1 MGIGL
6 HMDLRHVIVTGTAS
20 GIGRATTLLLAQ
32 RGFRVFAAVRKKQDV
47 EAWHQASIDGVEP
60 LQLEVT
66 DRDSIAAALG
76 RVEESLAGKTLD
88 AIVNN
93 AGIAVTCPLEFVDL
107 DAMRMQFE
115 VNVFGV
121 AAVTRCFLPLIR
133 RPGGRVVNVSSG
145 AGKIAP
151 PLLGPYA
158 ASKHALEA
166 MSDVLRLE
174 LRRQGI
180 AVSVIEPGYIE
191 SAMHEKNQSAAREL
205 LESLSAEARQKYGR
219 AIERLRENDD
229 RQSARAAPA
238 VAVAEAIHLALTARR
253 PRTRYP
259 VTREAKLLA
268 WVGPFLSDR
277 RRDQIFGRMSGL

>member
-1 MGIGL
+1 MRIEL
-6 HMDLRHVIVTGTAS
+6 RMDLRHAIVTGTAS

-32 RGFRVFAAVRKKQDV
+32 RGFRVFAAVRKNEDV
-47 EAWHQASIDGVEP
+47 QAWHEASIDGVEP
-60 LQLEVT
+60 LQLDVT
-66 DRDSIAAALG
+66 DLDSIAAALA

-93 AGIAVTCPLEFVDL
+93 AGIAVTCPFEFVDL

-145 AGKIAP
+145 AGKIAL

-191 SAMHEKNQSAAREL
+191 SAMHEKNQSAAHEL

-238 VAVAEAIHLALTARR
+238 VEVAEAIHRALTARR

-277 RRDQIFGRMSGL
+277 MRDRIFGRISGL

>member
-32 RGFRVFAAVRKKQDV
+32 RGFRVFAAVRKNQDV

-191 SAMHEKNQSAAREL
+191 SAMHEKNQNAAREL

-277 RRDQIFGRMSGL
+277 MRDQIFGRMSGL

>member
-32 RGFRVFAAVRKKQDV
+32 RGFRVFAAVRKNQDV

-191 SAMHEKNQSAAREL
+191 SAMHEK
-205 LESLSAEARQKYGR
+205 KP
-219 AIERLRENDD
+219 ERG
-229 RQSARAAPA
+229 A
-238 VAVAEAIHLALTARR
+238 
-253 PRTRYP
+253 
-259 VTREAKLLA
+259 
-268 WVGPFLSDR
+268 
-277 RRDQIFGRMSGL
+277 

>member
-32 RGFRVFAAVRKKQDV
+32 RGFRVFAAVRKNQDV